1 MVQTKGEVELKLQ
14 KTIGVNLKTARQ
26 QVALMSM
33 SEVMQKVWGI
43 SDRKNRLSEIE
54 NGARMPS
61 PYLLLRLCT
70 LYGVSIDYV
79 FGISHDIEKDLEC
92 ARAGRIVQGLR
103 ETALDMVD
111 RIGEQ
116 LAQQVSVMPR
126 SEALLLR
133 DRALDIVC
141 YLRQK
146 IEDGSKGPVDKDSPA
161 DQDDILEKED
171 LIDRI
176 NGLELACRQLD
187 TIVARHF
194 RVMELTIFDHVNR
207 SDNLAVSRYLTDYRA
222 EKDIPV
228 DVKEFNTDWLE
239 EEMTVNGG

>member
-1 MVQTKGEVELKLQ
+1 MQTKGEVELKLQ
-14 KTIGVNLKTARQ
+14 KIIGINLKTARQ

-61 PYLLLRLCT
+61 PYLILRLCT

-79 FGISHDIEKDLEC
+79 FGVSHDIEKDLESS
-92 ARAGRIVQGLR
+92 RAGRIVQGLR

-126 SEALLLR
+126 SEALLVR
-133 DRALDIVC
+133 DRALDLVC
-141 YLRQK
+141 YLRNKVNVMSEEQL
-146 IEDGSKGPVDKDSPA
+146 ED
-161 DQDDILEKED
+161 ED
-171 LIDRI
+171 LIERMH
-176 NGLELACRQLD
+176 GLELACRQLD
-187 TIVARHF
+187 TIVSRHF
-194 RVMELTIFDHVNR
+194 RVMELTIFDHINR
-207 SDNLAVSRYLTDYRA
+207 SDNLAIAKYLTDVRA
-222 EKDIPV
+222 EKDTPANV
-228 DVKEFNTDWLE
+228 EEFKAEWLE
-239 EEMTVNGG
+239 EDNVIHGG

>member
-70 LYGVSIDYV
+70 LYGVSLDYV

-92 ARAGRIVQGLR
+92 ARAGRIMQGLR

-126 SEALLLR
+126 SEALLVR
-133 DRALDIVC
+133 DRALSLVR
-141 YLRQK
+141 YLRQQQD
-146 IEDGSKGPVDKDSPA
+146 EANV
-161 DQDDILEKED
+161 QDDD
-171 LIDRI
+171 LIDHI
-176 NGLELACRQLD
+176 NGLEVSCRQLD
-187 TIVARHF
+187 TVVARHF
-194 RVMELTIFDHVNR
+194 RVMELTMFDHINR
-207 SDNLAVSRYLTDYRA
+207 SDSMAVSRYLTDHRA
-222 EKDIPV
+222 DKDIPV
-228 DVKEFNTDWLE
+228 HVEEFDVEWME
-239 EEMTVNGG
+239 QESVINGG